1 MTDELAIVRPLFGR
15 DRARETI
22 LLVAHRA
29 IDRGGAVLVTG
40 EAGLGKTSLLAD
52 IAERLDGWTV
62 LRVSADSFESD
73 LAYATVETLVRGL
86 TALRGAD
93 DATIRPPAP
102 EDDALTV
109 GRLLLDAI
117 DGLAGPVCLIVD
129 DAQWVDEP
137 SARALRFVV
146 RRLSDRGFLFTAASR
161 PQPNS
166 VTALFDDLAATSV
179 NHARIDLTPLTVSN
193 TQELAEHLLGHAIS
207 RRTATRL
214 TEATQGSPLLLSVLL
229 GQLRDTFEQA
239 LHPAGWDLPDTA
251 IMPLAS
257 AISAALEGA
266 DPSVRTAAEF
276 VAVLR
281 DPLPAPVVGSIAAR
295 LGVRLDVPGAVT
307 RGLVLGRTRD
317 GVLWVE
323 PAHALLADAL
333 AAELNVERRVAI
345 HRVAAEV
352 LDGHRALRHRVEAA
366 DTADPLLVDELLTA
380 ALAAAD
386 QGHAEQAMSYAR
398 SAMHLATD
406 GELERALIELGL
418 LAMRFRL
425 HEQILEL
432 RPAIEAMAPSPT
444 RDAVLLELRTLSR
457 DVPGALE
464 LALKLEAAPAT
475 TPDERA
481 IRTHVAEAIPK
492 VLMAMGD
499 FAGVLDHLETARVHI
514 AECPL
519 PEEVADPALRWLAEP
534 DEHLVRLLGWALN
547 SAAHARRPDLFAP
560 LTAELDEVLA
570 HHESPAAVDALVAR
584 SRVSILGGDV
594 EHARADLARANEL
607 LRRFPSSWT
616 AGFARTIY
624 AHILFLVGEWEESV
638 TLADAA
644 VALALDETDLS
655 GWPIA
660 LWTSALVRAGRGE
673 AGPVGERLRSAARAD
688 PRFIGSYDGDL
699 PFLARAELARALGR
713 PEEQLQAT
721 VDAEAA
727 ATRAS
732 TLGWLTYRVD
742 ALATLGRAAEA
753 RAAYERCVAPG
764 LWRPYYGSLRW
775 LEGRV
780 LEAEDRIAEAVTAYR
795 EAAQE
800 CRFAF
805 PEAVAA
811 LDAGRL
817 LAADA
822 GERDEAETHL
832 EAAAATFR
840 RLGASSYLARAAHQL
855 DTLRSSVSGPADGER
870 GADGGIGDPLASLTT
885 RERQVAHALAAGM
898 TNKEIAERL
907 YVSVTTVNF
916 HVRNILAKLGMRSR
930 RELRSLALPAAG
942 PSEATD
948 PSRVDG
954 FAVPHYEDTHPA
966 R

>member
-93 DATIRPPAP
+93 DATIRPPGP

-117 DGLAGPVCLIVD
+117 DGLTGPVCLVVD

-179 NHARIDLTPLTVSN
+179 NHARIDLTPLTVSD

-295 LGVRLDVPGAVT
+295 LGAKLDLPGAVT
-307 RGLVLGRTRD
+307 RGLVLGRARD

-432 RPAIEAMAPSPT
+432 RPAIEALAPSPT

-499 FAGVLDHLETARVHI
+499 FAGVLDHLETARAHI
-514 AECPL
+514 AECPR

-638 TLADAA
+638 TLADTA

-673 AGPVGERLRSAARAD
+673 ADPVGERLRSAARAD
-688 PRFIGSYDGDL
+688 PRFTGSYDGDL

-713 PEEQLQAT
+713 PEEQLRAT

-753 RAAYERCVAPG
+753 RLAYERCAAPG

-775 LEGRV
+775 LDGRV
-780 LEAEDRIAEAVTAYR
+780 LEAEGRIAEAVTAYR

-822 GERDEAETHL
+822 DAGDDAETLL
-832 EAAAATFR
+832 EAAATTFR
-840 RLGASSYLARAAHQL
+840 SLGASSYLARAAQHL
-855 DTLRSSVSGPADGER
+855 DALRSALSGTADGER
-870 GADGGIGDPLASLTT
+870 GSDDGIGDPLASLTT

-930 RELRSLALPAAG
+930 RELRSLALPRRR
-942 PSEATD
+942 PVRSD
-948 PSRVDG
+948 RPVKS
-954 FAVPHYEDTHPA
+954 
-966 R
+966 

>member
-1 MTDELAIVRPLFGR
+1 MGATVTDVDRAARLLIGR

-29 IDRGGAVLVTG
+29 LDQGGAVLVTG
-40 EAGLGKTSLLAD
+40 EPGLGKTSLLAD
-52 IAERLDGWTV
+52 VAQRLDGWTV

-86 TALRGAD
+86 AGLGAK
-93 DATIRPPAP
+93 AIRPPAP
-102 EDDALTV
+102 DDDALTV

-117 DGLAGPVCLIVD
+117 DALAGPVCLIVD

-146 RRLSDRGFLFTAASR
+146 RRLSDRGFLFTAATR
-161 PQPNS
+161 PQQNS
-166 VTALFDDLAATSV
+166 VTALFEDLASSSV
-179 NHARIDLTPLTVSN
+179 NHARIDLTPLTVSD
-193 TQELAEHLLGHAIS
+193 TQELAEHILGHAVS

-229 GQLRDTFEQA
+229 GQLHDTFTQA

-295 LGVRLDVPGAVT
+295 LGERLDLPGAVT
-307 RGLVLGRTRD
+307 RGLVLGTPRD

-333 AAELNVERRVAI
+333 AAELTVERRVQI
-345 HRVAAEV
+345 HRVAADV

-366 DTADPLLVDELLTA
+366 DTADPRLVDELLTA
-380 ALAAAD
+380 ALTAAD
-386 QGHAEQAMSYAR
+386 QGRAQQAMSYAR
-398 SAMHLATD
+398 SAIHLATD
-406 GELERALIELGL
+406 GELERSLIELGL
-418 LAMRFRL
+418 LAMRFRM
-425 HEQILEL
+425 HEQILDL
-432 RPAIEAMAPSPT
+432 RPAIETLPPSPA

-464 LALKLEAAPAT
+464 LALRLEAAPAV

-481 IRTHVAEAIPK
+481 IRTHVAEALPK

-499 FAGVLDHLETARVHI
+499 FAAVLDHLDIARAHI
-514 AECPL
+514 AACPD
-519 PEEVADPALRWLAEP
+519 PNDVADPALRWLAEP
-534 DEHLVRLLGWALN
+534 EEHLVRLLGWALN
-547 SAAHARRPDLFAP
+547 SAAHAQRPDLFAP
-560 LTAELDEVLA
+560 LTAELDDLLA
-570 HHESPAAVDALVAR
+570 QHESPAAVDALVAR
-584 SRVSILGGDV
+584 SRVSILGGDI
-594 EHARADLARANEL
+594 ERARADLARANQL
-607 LRRFPSSWT
+607 VRRFPSSWT

-638 TLADAA
+638 TVADTA

-655 GWPIA
+655 CWPIA
-660 LWTSALVRAGRGE
+660 LWTSTLVRAGRGE
-673 AGPVGERLRSAARAD
+673 TEPVAERLRSAAKAD
-688 PRFIGSYDGDL
+688 PRITGSYDGDL

-713 PEEQLQAT
+713 PEEQYQAT
-721 VDAEAA
+721 LDAEAA

-742 ALATLGRAAEA
+742 ALSALGRAADA
-753 RAAYERCVAPG
+753 RAAYERCAAPG

-780 LEAEDRIAEAVTAYR
+780 LEAEGRTADALEAYR
-795 EAAQE
+795 ETAGGSP
-800 CRFAF
+800 FLF
-805 PEAVAA
+805 PDAVAA

-817 LAADA
+817 ITSGATGTPAEAVPLLELAA
-822 GERDEAETHL
+822 E
-832 EAAAATFR
+832 TFR
-840 RLGASSYLARAAHQL
+840 RLGASSYLARAVHLL
-855 DTLRSSVSGPADGER
+855 DAARSAGDA
-870 GADGGIGDPLASLTT
+870 GADAELPSAVDPLASLTT

-930 RELRSLALPAAG
+930 RELRALALP
-942 PSEATD
+942 
-948 PSRVDG
+948 RRR
-954 FAVPHYEDTHPA
+954 PA
-966 R
+966 RNDRPVKS

>member
-1 MTDELAIVRPLFGR
+1 MVTDELAMLRPLFGR

-52 IAERLDGWTV
+52 IAQRLEGWTV

-86 TALRGAD
+86 AALRAADGSAVGA
-93 DATIRPPAP
+93 IRPPAP

-117 DGLAGPVCLIVD
+117 DGLTGPVCLIVD

-166 VTALFDDLAATSV
+166 VSALFDDLAATSV
-179 NHARIDLTPLTVSN
+179 NHARIDLSPLTVSD

-207 RRTATRL
+207 RRTASRL

-229 GQLRDTFEQA
+229 GRLRDTFEQA

-281 DPLPAPVVGSIAAR
+281 DPLPAPVVGTIAAR
-295 LGVRLDVPGAVT
+295 LGAKVDLPGAVT
-307 RGLVLGRTRD
+307 RGLVLGRPRD

-333 AAELNVERRVAI
+333 SAELTVERRVAI

-366 DTADPLLVDELLTA
+366 DTADPRLVDELLGA

-425 HEQILEL
+425 HEQILDL
-432 RPAIEAMAPSPT
+432 RPAIEALPASPT

-464 LALKLEAAPAT
+464 LALRLEATPAV

-481 IRTHVAEAIPK
+481 IRTHVAEALPK

-499 FAGVLDHLETARVHI
+499 FGGVLDHLETGRVHI

-560 LTAELDEVLA
+560 LTAELDELLA

-584 SRVSILGGDV
+584 SRVFILGGDV
-594 EHARADLARANEL
+594 ERARADLARANEL
-607 LRRFPSSWT
+607 VRVFPSSWT

-624 AHILFLVGEWEESV
+624 AHILFLVGEWDESV
-638 TLADAA
+638 TLADTA

-655 GWPIA
+655 CWPIA
-660 LWTSALVRAGRGE
+660 LWTSSLVRAGRGGAE
-673 AGPVGERLRSAARAD
+673 SVAERLRSAAKAD
-688 PRFIGSYDGDL
+688 PRITGSYDGDL
-699 PFLARAELARALGR
+699 PFRARAELARALGR
-713 PEEQLQAT
+713 PEEQLQAAA
-721 VDAEAA
+721 DAEAA

-742 ALATLGRAAEA
+742 ALAALGRAADA
-753 RAAYERCVAPG
+753 RAAYERCAAPG

-780 LEAEDRIAEAVTAYR
+780 LEAEGEHAAAVDAYR
-795 EAAQE
+795 SAAQE
-800 CRFAF
+800 SRFPF

-817 LAADA
+817 LTSGPTAAGGA
-822 GERDEAETHL
+822 EEAEALL
-832 EAAAATFR
+832 EGAAATFR
-840 RLGASSYLARAAHQL
+840 RLGASTYLARAAQL
-855 DTLRSSVSGPADGER
+855 LDAIRSSEAGAADGER
-870 GADGGIGDPLASLTT
+870 VEDPLASLTT

-930 RELRSLALPAAG
+930 RELRTLAIP
-942 PSEATD
+942 
-948 PSRVDG
+948 RRR
-954 FAVPHYEDTHPA
+954 PA
-966 R
+966 RGDRPVKS

>member
-1 MTDELAIVRPLFGR
+1 MTDELATVRPLFGR

-86 TALRGAD
+86 TALRGANGGPN
-93 DATIRPPAP
+93 AAIRPPAP

-109 GRLLLDAI
+109 GRLLLDTI
-117 DGLAGPVCLIVD
+117 DGLNGPVCLIVD

-179 NHARIDLTPLTVSN
+179 NHARIDLTPLTVSD
-193 TQELAEHLLGHAIS
+193 TQELAEHLLGHPIS

-281 DPLPAPVVGSIAAR
+281 DPLPAPVVGSVAAR
-295 LGVRLDVPGAVT
+295 LGTKLDLPGAVT
-307 RGLVLGRTRD
+307 RGLVLGLTRD

-333 AAELNVERRVAI
+333 AAELTVERRVAI

-432 RPAIEAMAPSPT
+432 RPAIEALPTSPA

-464 LALKLEAAPAT
+464 LALKLEAAPAV

-499 FAGVLDHLETARVHI
+499 FAGVLDHLETARAHI
-514 AECPL
+514 AECPR

-547 SAAHARRPDLFAP
+547 SAAHAGRPDLFAP
-560 LTAELDEVLA
+560 LTAELDTLLA
-570 HHESPAAVDALVAR
+570 QHESPAAVDALVAR
-584 SRVSILGGDV
+584 SRVFILGGDV
-594 EHARADLARANEL
+594 ERARADLARANEL
-607 LRRFPSSWT
+607 VRRFPSSWT
-616 AGFARTIY
+616 AGFVRTIY

-638 TLADAA
+638 TLADTA

-655 GWPIA
+655 CWPIA

-673 AGPVGERLRSAARAD
+673 ADSVGDRLRSAARAD

-732 TLGWLTYRVD
+732 TLGWLSYRVD
-742 ALATLGRAAEA
+742 ALAALGRAAEA
-753 RAAYERCVAPG
+753 RAAFERCTAPG

-780 LEAEDRIAEAVTAYR
+780 LEAEDRRDEAVTAYR

-800 CRFAF
+800 ARFAF

-817 LAADA
+817 LVAGRLLADGHHDA
-822 GERDEAETHL
+822 EALL
-832 EAAAATFR
+832 ESAAATFR
-840 RLGASSYLARAAHQL
+840 RLGASSYLARTAQYL
-855 DTLRSSVSGPADGER
+855 DEVRSGTGAADGER
-870 GADGGIGDPLASLTT
+870 EAAAADPLASLTT

-930 RELRSLALPAAG
+930 RELRSLALPRRR
-942 PSEATD
+942 PVRSD
-948 PSRVDG
+948 RPVKS
-954 FAVPHYEDTHPA
+954 
-966 R
+966 

>member
-1 MTDELAIVRPLFGR
+1 MTDEHAILRPLIGR

-93 DATIRPPAP
+93 GGPTAAIRPPTP

-146 RRLSDRGFLFTAASR
+146 RRLSDRGFFFTAASR

-166 VTALFDDLAATSV
+166 VAALFDDLAATSV
-179 NHARIDLTPLTVSN
+179 NHARIDLTPLTVSD
-193 TQELAEHLLGHAIS
+193 TQELADHLLGHPIS

-295 LGVRLDVPGAVT
+295 LGTKLDLPGAVT

-333 AAELNVERRVAI
+333 AAELTVERRVAI

-432 RPAIEAMAPSPT
+432 RPAIEALPESPA

-464 LALKLEAAPAT
+464 LALKLEAAPAA

-499 FAGVLDHLETARVHI
+499 FAGVLDHLETARAHI
-514 AECPL
+514 AECPR

-547 SAAHARRPDLFAP
+547 SAAHAQRPDLFAP
-560 LTAELDEVLA
+560 LTAELDELLA
-570 HHESPAAVDALVAR
+570 QHESPAAVDALVAR
-584 SRVSILGGDV
+584 SRVFILGGDV
-594 EHARADLARANEL
+594 ERARADLARANEL
-607 LRRFPSSWT
+607 VRRFPSSWT
-616 AGFARTIY
+616 AGFVRTIY

-638 TLADAA
+638 TLADTA

-655 GWPIA
+655 CWPIA

-673 AGPVGERLRSAARAD
+673 ADSVGDRLRSAARAD

-732 TLGWLTYRVD
+732 TLGWLSYRVD
-742 ALATLGRAAEA
+742 ALAALGRAAEA
-753 RAAYERCVAPG
+753 RAAFERCTAPG

-780 LEAEDRIAEAVTAYR
+780 LEAEDRRDEAVTAYR

-800 CRFAF
+800 ARFAF

-817 LAADA
+817 LVAGRLLADGHHDA
-822 GERDEAETHL
+822 EALL
-832 EAAAATFR
+832 ESAAATFR
-840 RLGASSYLARAAHQL
+840 RLGASSYLARTAQYL
-855 DTLRSSVSGPADGER
+855 DEVRSGTGAADGER
-870 GADGGIGDPLASLTT
+870 EAAAADPLASLTT

-930 RELRSLALPAAG
+930 RELRSLALPRRR
-942 PSEATD
+942 PVRSD
-948 PSRVDG
+948 RPVKS
-954 FAVPHYEDTHPA
+954 
-966 R
+966 

>member
-1 MTDELAIVRPLFGR
+1 M
-15 DRARETI
+15 

-29 IDRGGAVLVTG
+29 LDRGGAVLVTG

-52 IAERLDGWTV
+52 VAERLDGWTV

-86 TALRGAD
+86 TALRGANH
-93 DATIRPPAP
+93 ATIRPPAP

-166 VTALFDDLAATSV
+166 VSALFEDLAATSV
-179 NHARIDLTPLTVSN
+179 NHARVDLTPLAVSD
-193 TQELAEHLLGHAIS
+193 TQELAEHLLGHAVS

-295 LGVRLDVPGAVT
+295 LGAKLDLPGAVT
-307 RGLVLGRTRD
+307 RGLVLGRARD

-333 AAELNVERRVAI
+333 AAELSVERRVAI
-345 HRVAAEV
+345 HRIAAEV

-366 DTADPLLVDELLTA
+366 DIADPLLVDELLAA

-418 LAMRFRL
+418 IAMRFRL

-432 RPAIEAMAPSPT
+432 RPAIEALAPSPA

-499 FAGVLDHLETARVHI
+499 FAGVLDHLEAARVHI
-514 AECPL
+514 AECPR

-584 SRVSILGGDV
+584 SRVFILGGDV
-594 EHARADLARANEL
+594 ERARADLARANEL

-638 TLADAA
+638 TLADTA

-673 AGPVGERLRSAARAD
+673 ADPVGERLRAAARAD
-688 PRFIGSYDGDL
+688 PRFTGSYDGDL

-713 PEEQLQAT
+713 PEAQLQAT

-764 LWRPYYGSLRW
+764 RWRPYYGSLRW

-780 LEAEDRIAEAVTAYR
+780 LEAEGRIREAVTAYR
-795 EAAQE
+795 EAAQQSG
-800 CRFAF
+800 FAF

-822 GERDEAETHL
+822 DHRDNADDAESLL
-832 EAAAATFR
+832 EAAATTFR
-840 RLGASSYLARAAHQL
+840 CLGASSYLARAAQHL
-855 DTLRSSVSGPADGER
+855 DTLRSGLSAATDGDR
-870 GADGGIGDPLASLTT
+870 GSDDGIGDPLASLTT

-930 RELRSLALPAAG
+930 RELRSLALPRRR
-942 PSEATD
+942 PVRSD
-948 PSRVDG
+948 RPVKS
-954 FAVPHYEDTHPA
+954 
-966 R
+966 

>member
-1 MTDELAIVRPLFGR
+1 MTDLDSTARPLIGR

-29 IDRGGAVLVTG
+29 IDQGGAVLVTG
-40 EAGLGKTSLLAD
+40 EPGLGKTALLAD
-52 IAERLDGWTV
+52 VAQRLDGWTV

-86 TALRGAD
+86 AGLGGTA
-93 DATIRPPAP
+93 IRPPAP
-102 EDDALTV
+102 DDDALTV

-117 DGLAGPVCLIVD
+117 DALSGPVCLIVD

-146 RRLSDRGFLFTAASR
+146 RRLSDRDFLFTAATR
-161 PQPNS
+161 PQQNS
-166 VTALFDDLAATSV
+166 VSDLFEDLASSSV
-179 NHARIDLTPLTVSN
+179 NHARIDLTPLTVSD
-193 TQELAEHLLGHAIS
+193 TQELAEHILGHAVS

-229 GQLRDTFEQA
+229 GQLHDTFTQA

-266 DPSVRTAAEF
+266 DVSVRTAAEF

-281 DPLPAPVVGSIAAR
+281 DPLPAPVVGTIAAR
-295 LGVRLDVPGAVT
+295 LGERLDLPGAVT
-307 RGLVLGRTRD
+307 RGLVLGTPRD

-333 AAELNVERRVAI
+333 AADLTVERRVQL
-345 HRVAAEV
+345 HRVAADV

-366 DTADPLLVDELLTA
+366 DTADPGLVDELLTA

-386 QGHAEQAMSYAR
+386 QGRAEQAMSYAR

-406 GELERALIELGL
+406 GELERSLIELGL

-425 HEQILEL
+425 HEQILDL
-432 RPAIEAMAPSPT
+432 RPAIETLPPSPA

-464 LALKLEAAPAT
+464 LALRLEAAPAL

-481 IRTHVAEAIPK
+481 IRTHVAEALPK

-499 FAGVLDHLETARVHI
+499 FSGVLDHLDTGRLHI
-514 AECPL
+514 AECPA
-519 PEEVADPALRWLAEP
+519 PEDVADPALRWLAEP

-547 SAAHARRPDLFAP
+547 SAAHAQRPDLFGP
-560 LTAELDEVLA
+560 LTAELDELLVQ
-570 HHESPAAVDALVAR
+570 HESPAAVDALVAR
-584 SRVSILGGDV
+584 SRVFILGGDI
-594 EHARADLARANEL
+594 ERARADLAKANEL
-607 LRRFPSSWT
+607 VRRFPSSWT
-616 AGFARTIY
+616 AGFVRTIY

-638 TLADAA
+638 TLADTA

-655 GWPIA
+655 CWPIA
-660 LWTSALVRAGRGE
+660 LWTSTLVRAGRGE
-673 AGPVGERLRSAARAD
+673 SEPVTERLRSAAKAD
-688 PRFIGSYDGDL
+688 PRITGSYDGDL

-713 PEEQLQAT
+713 PEHQLRAT
-721 VDAEAA
+721 LDAEDA

-742 ALATLGRAAEA
+742 ALATLGRAADA
-753 RAAYERCVAPG
+753 RAAYERCAAPG

-780 LEAEDRIAEAVTAYR
+780 LEAEGRAADALQAYR
-795 EAAQE
+795 EAAGE
-800 CRFAF
+800 SPF
-805 PEAVAA
+805 PFPDAIAA

-817 LAADA
+817 LAAGRATA
-822 GERDEAETHL
+822 GSGAAPRSETDRAEAGVLLER
-832 EAAAATFR
+832 AAATFR
-840 RLGASSYLARAAHQL
+840 RLGASAYLARAVQL
-855 DTLRSSVSGPADGER
+855 LDALRAAGDTAPGVELTSAV
-870 GADGGIGDPLASLTT
+870 DPLAPLTT

-930 RELRSLALPAAG
+930 RELRALALPRRR
-942 PSEATD
+942 PVRTD
-948 PSRVDG
+948 RPVKS
-954 FAVPHYEDTHPA
+954 
-966 R
+966 

>member
-1 MTDELAIVRPLFGR
+1 MTDENATDRPLVGR

-40 EAGLGKTSLLAD
+40 EAGLGKTALLAD
-52 IAERLDGWTV
+52 VAERLEGWTV
-62 LRVSADSFESD
+62 VRVHADSFESD

-86 TALRGAD
+86 SVLGAR
-93 DATIRPPAP
+93 AIRTPSP

-109 GRLLLDAI
+109 GRLLLDAV
-117 DGLAGPVCLIVD
+117 DSLAGPVCLIVD

-146 RRLSDRGFLFTAASR
+146 RRLTDRGFLFTAATR

-166 VTALFDDLAATSV
+166 MAALFEDLAASSV
-179 NHARIDLTPLTVSN
+179 NHARIELTPLTASD
-193 TQELAEHLLGHAIS
+193 TQALAEHILGHAVS

-229 GQLRDTFEQA
+229 GQLRDTFAQA
-239 LHPAGWDLPDTA
+239 LHPAGWDLPATA
-251 IMPLAS
+251 IIPLAS

-281 DPLPAPVVGSIAAR
+281 DPLPAPVVGTIAAR
-295 LGVRLDVPGAVT
+295 LGATVDLPGAVT
-307 RGLVLGRTRD
+307 RGLVLGRQRD

-333 AAELNVERRVAI
+333 SAELTVERRVAV
-345 HRVAAEV
+345 HRVAADV
-352 LDGHRALRHRVEAA
+352 LTGHRALRHRVEAA
-366 DTADPLLVDELLTA
+366 DTADPRLVDELLAA
-380 ALAAAD
+380 ALTAAD
-386 QGHAEQAMSYAR
+386 QGQAEQAVSYAR

-406 GELERALIELGL
+406 GERGRALIELGL

-425 HEQILEL
+425 HEQILDL
-432 RPAIEAMAPSPT
+432 RPSIEALPASPA

-464 LALKLEAAPAT
+464 LALQLETAPAL

-481 IRTHVAEAIPK
+481 IRTHVAEALPK

-499 FAGVLDHLETARVHI
+499 FAGVLDHLETARAQI
-514 AECPL
+514 AECPR

-560 LTAELDEVLA
+560 LTAELDALLA
-570 HHESPAAVDALVAR
+570 QHESPAAVDALVAR
-584 SRVSILGGDV
+584 SRVFILSGDV
-594 EHARADLARANEL
+594 ERARTDLARANEL
-607 LRRFPSSWT
+607 VRHFPTSWT
-616 AGFARTIY
+616 AGFVRTIY

-638 TLADAA
+638 TLADTA

-655 GWPIA
+655 CWPIA
-660 LWTSALVRAGRGE
+660 LWTSTLVRAGRGE
-673 AGPVGERLRSAARAD
+673 AEAVTERLRSAAKAD
-688 PRFIGSYDGDL
+688 PRITGSYDGDL

-713 PEEQLQAT
+713 PEEQHEAT
-721 VDAEAA
+721 VDAENAA
-727 ATRAS
+727 ARGS
-732 TLGWLTYRVD
+732 TQGWLTYRVD
-742 ALATLGRAAEA
+742 ALATLGRATEA
-753 RAAYERCVAPG
+753 RAAFDRCGLPG
-764 LWRPYYGSLRW
+764 LWRPSYGSLRW

-780 LEAEDRIAEAVTAYR
+780 LEAEGRTAEALAAYR
-795 EAAQE
+795 EASEDA
-800 CRFAF
+800 RFPF
-805 PEAVAA
+805 PQAIAA
-811 LDAGRL
+811 LDAARL
-817 LAADA
+817 LAGTKAPDDA
-822 GERDEAETHL
+822 TEFLER
-832 EAAAATFR
+832 AAQTFR
-840 RLGASSYLARAAHQL
+840 RLGARTYLARTAQLL
-855 DTLRSSVSGPADGER
+855 DTVRMTARGDGAEHST
-870 GADGGIGDPLASLTT
+870 AAADPLAALTT

-930 RELRSLALPAAG
+930 RELRALALPRRR
-942 PSEATD
+942 
-948 PSRVDG
+948 PSRSDRPVKS
-954 FAVPHYEDTHPA
+954 
-966 R
+966 